1 MTCPFPECSRSRNP
15 GFFACDA
22 HLFRMP
28 KAERAEAAALVLK
41 AKSNGMSEE
50 QFCIEA
56 VEIMSRCVAALFLD
70 HPSDPLINN
79 RKWQPGRVSS

>member
-1 MTCPFPECSRSRNP
+1 MTCPFPECKRYRAN
-15 GFFACDA
+15 GFFACPQ

-41 AKSNGMSEE
+41 ARSNGMSEE

-56 VEIMSRCVAALFLD
+56 VDIILRCVAALFLD
-70 HPSDPLINN
+70 HPSDTPADH
-79 RKWQPGRVSS
+79 RQWQPGRAKS